1 MEYEAILGWL
11 SQLHPVIPM
20 VLAALGAL
28 VVLGQAYVLM
38 TPSKEDDAWFDK
50 LEAIPFL
57 GAILRALKS
66 FAPIQRKGE

>member
-11 SQLHPVIPM
+11 GGLHPIIPL
-20 VLAALGAL
+20 VLAGLGAL

-50 LEAIPFL
+50 LEAIPIL
-57 GAILRALKS
+57 GAVLKALKS